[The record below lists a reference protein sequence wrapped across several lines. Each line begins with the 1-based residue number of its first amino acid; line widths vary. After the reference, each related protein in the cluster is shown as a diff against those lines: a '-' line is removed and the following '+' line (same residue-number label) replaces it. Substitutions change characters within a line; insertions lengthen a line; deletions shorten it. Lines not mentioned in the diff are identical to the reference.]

1 MHISGIKIKGFK
13 SFKKVDIELPPDFI
27 CLAGPN
33 GSGKT
38 NVLDAIRF
46 VLGEQSLKS
55 LRAKK
60 VRDLISH
67 SSKYAEV
74 ILSFNDQQKYELR
87 RAIREDGKIR
97 YMLNGKR
104 VTRSAIVEL
113 LKKYNLDDSGRN
125 VIAQGEVQHIVD
137 IGGKERRT
145 IIDSVAGISEFE
157 DKKGEAMGELGIV
170 DGRMRDGNLVL
181 GERINILND
190 LARERE
196 QALKYS
202 SSRDTLRKAKATL
215 LRLELEK
222 SSKRLSK
229 IHESVAEAEQAAGE
243 AKSKIA
249 EIDSEVS
256 KKDKERAK
264 ISEEISV
271 RGQRDKLFREME
283 GVKSELSSRRQALQ
297 DTVDNL
303 ARVRGSL
310 AALAKEAEDEQ
321 KAIESLSKDAAG
333 LKKQLAPFEGLSFEH
348 KESES
353 VAALRASLKS
363 AEDERTL
370 VREQMLLIT
379 ADIEKSVSLVAEKE
393 KALEQ
398 DAGADSAA
406 QTFESLEKELGK
418 LRANVQEIVDSLDS
432 LFSQEKELNMQNAEL
447 DKETLHMREKIA
459 TLRAQTSAAA
469 MSPSLQYVAELKA
482 AGEVEGIHGT
492 VAELIEFKADYSKA
506 IDAAGGT
513 RLLYVVVDSADV
525 AIKAISLL
533 KKAGRGRAT
542 FIPLREVVS
551 PRIDA
556 KGGKGAL
563 AELVKCDPRY
573 RKAIDFVFGNTIL
586 IDDSKEAKKMGIG
599 AERMVTLDGDLFEKS
614 GIITGG
620 NMRSGIASAAQLSKM
635 DAELDSARKRKTAI
649 MDELTRLREE
659 MIALRR
665 EKVEAEIAHKKKEVD
680 SQALRE
686 KHSELEK
693 KEKRKQDVLSEI
705 SALKKSMESARS
717 KLESYTQKSESAE
730 AAVVRVAQE
739 LENVLKAESSRMQ
752 LLEKEQKEKV
762 ELLSS
767 LRSRHEAAVRETE
780 LRKESLTQ
788 KTEKISEFKKEERAF
803 TTKEASIKSKISE
816 LEGELQGIETRIGE
830 ADSAVS
836 KLMDKIKEFEALLQ
850 ELGKKKGKF
859 NEDFNKQDKN
869 LATYKVEAASLETR
883 VVDLT
888 AELEEFKEVPSI
900 EGKKEELMELMK
912 SSESLLSELG
922 AVNLSAPEL
931 YEQKSKEVAEMKE
944 KIERLRIEKEAII
957 NMINSIDD
965 KKKEAYFETFHAV
978 DKNFREL
985 FTHVNIGEGH
995 LFMDKPS
1002 TPFESGLFIKVRK
1015 NGHDHALESL
1025 SGGEKSLVALMF
1037 VFALQFYK
1045 PSPFYILD
1053 EVDSALDKI
1062 NSKNLANLLIQL
1074 APQSQFLVVSHNDIM
1089 MSMASA
1095 VLGVSKVD
1103 GVSRIVGVK
1112 LERKSLAAVAA
1123 NPAPTPQAPPQ
1134 SGKQA

>member
-13 SFKKVDIELPPDFI
+13 SFKKADIELPPDFI

-67 SSKYAEV
+67 SAKYAEV
-74 ILSFNDQQKYELR
+74 MLSFNDQQKYELR

-125 VIAQGEVQHIVD
+125 VIAQGEVQRIVD

-157 DKKGEAMGELGIV
+157 DKKKEAMGELEIV
-170 DGRMRDGNLVL
+170 DGRMRDGLLVL
-181 GERINILND
+181 GERNTLLEQ

-202 SSRDTLRKAKATL
+202 SARDTLRKAKATV
-215 LRLELEK
+215 LRVDLEK
-222 SSKRLSK
+222 ASKRVSK
-229 IHESVAEAEQAAGE
+229 IHESMAEAEQAAAE

-249 EIDSEVS
+249 EIDSELS
-256 KKDKERAK
+256 KKEKEKAK
-264 ISEEISV
+264 VADEV
-271 RGQRDKLFREME
+271 NARGQRDKLFREME
-283 GVKSELSSRRQALQ
+283 GVKSELSSKRQALQ
-297 DTVDNL
+297 DTADNL
-303 ARVRGSL
+303 ARVRASL
-310 AALAKEAEDEQ
+310 ETLAKEAEEEK
-321 KAIESLSKDAAG
+321 KALEALSKDSADI
-333 LKKQLAPFEGLSFEH
+333 KKQLAPLEGLSFEH

-353 VAALRASLKS
+353 VSALRTSLKS
-363 AEDERTL
+363 AEDERGR
-370 VREQMLLIT
+370 VREQALILSGE
-379 ADIEKSVSLVAEKE
+379 IEKSTSLIAEKE
-393 KALEQ
+393 KALEHES
-398 DAGADSAA
+398 GGSEA
-406 QTFESLEKELGK
+406 QTFESIEKELAN
-418 LRANVQEIVDSLDS
+418 LRATVQETVVSMDN
-432 LFSQEKELNMQNAEL
+432 LFGREKELNTENAEL
-447 DKETLHMREKIA
+447 DKETLSLREKIA
-459 TLRAQTSAAA
+459 TLRAQTSPAA
-469 MSPSLQYVAELKA
+469 MNPSLQYIAELKA
-482 AGEVEGIHGT
+482 SGEVQGIYGT
-492 VAELIEFKADYSKA
+492 VAELIEFKSEYSKA
-506 IDAAGGT
+506 IDASGGP

-525 AIKAISLL
+525 AIKAVSLL

-551 PRIDA
+551 PKIDA

-563 AELVKCDPRY
+563 ADLVKCDPRF
-573 RKAIDFVFGNTIL
+573 RKAVDFVFGNTL
-586 IDDSKEAKKMGIG
+586 LVDDAKEAKKMGIG
-599 AERMVTLDGDLFEKS
+599 YERMVTLDGDLFEKS

-620 NMRSGIASAAQLSKM
+620 TLRSGVASAAQLSKM
-635 DAELDSARKRKTAI
+635 EAELTASRGRKSEI
-649 MDELTRLREE
+649 MDELTHLREE
-659 MIALRR
+659 MTALRR
-665 EKVEAEIAHKKKEVD
+665 EKVEQEVALKKKEVEF
-680 SQALRE
+680 QALRE

-705 SALKKSMESARS
+705 SALRKSVESSRS
-717 KLESYTQKSESAE
+717 KLESYTQKAESCDS
-730 AAVVRVAQE
+730 AVTRITQE
-739 LENVLKAESSRMQ
+739 LENALKAESSRMQ

-767 LRSRHEAAVRETE
+767 LRSRHEAALRETD
-780 LRKESLTQ
+780 LRKKSLKSKTDQASES
-788 KTEKISEFKKEERAF
+788 KKEERTLIA
-803 TTKEASIKSKISE
+803 KETSLKSKISE

-830 ADSAVS
+830 ADNAVS
-836 KLMDKIKEFEALLQ
+836 RLMAKIKEFEALLQ
-850 ELGKKKGKF
+850 ELGGKRGKF
-859 NEDFNKQDKN
+859 TDDFNKQDKN
-869 LATYKVEAASLETR
+869 LAAYKVEAAGLETR
-883 VVDLT
+883 VLDLT
-888 AELEEFKEVPSI
+888 AELEEFKEVPSL
-900 EGKKEELMELMK
+900 EGKREELLELMK
-912 SSESLLSELG
+912 NSEASLNELG

-931 YEQKSKEVAEMKE
+931 YEQKAKEVAEMKE
-944 KIERLRIEKEAII
+944 KLEKLRIEKEAII
-957 NMINSIDD
+957 GMINSIED

-985 FTHVNIGEGH
+985 FKHVNIGEGH

-1015 NGHDHALESL
+1015 NGRDHALESL

-1112 LERKSLAAVAA
+1112 LEKKSLAAVAA
-1123 NPAPTPQAPPQ
+1123 NPAPTEQAPEA
-1134 SGKQA
+1134 K

>member
-1 MHISGIKIKGFK
+1 
-13 SFKKVDIELPPDFI
+13 
-27 CLAGPN
+27 
-33 GSGKT
+33 
-38 NVLDAIRF
+38 
-46 VLGEQSLKS
+46 
-55 LRAKK
+55 
-60 VRDLISH
+60 
-67 SSKYAEV
+67 
-74 ILSFNDQQKYELR
+74 
-87 RAIREDGKIR
+87 
-97 YMLNGKR
+97 
-104 VTRSAIVEL
+104 
-113 LKKYNLDDSGRN
+113 
-125 VIAQGEVQHIVD
+125 
-137 IGGKERRT
+137 
-145 IIDSVAGISEFE
+145 
-157 DKKGEAMGELGIV
+157 
-170 DGRMRDGNLVL
+170 
-181 GERINILND
+181 
-190 LARERE
+190 
-196 QALKYS
+196 LKYS
-202 SSRDTLRKAKATL
+202 SARTTLRKAKATL
-215 LRLELEK
+215 LRTELEK

-229 IHESVAEAEQAAGE
+229 IHESIAESEQAAGE

-249 EIDSEVS
+249 EIDFELS

-283 GVKSELSSRRQALQ
+283 GVKSELSSKRQALQ
-297 DTVDNL
+297 DTLENL
-303 ARVRGSL
+303 QRVRTSL
-310 AALAKEAEDEQ
+310 ASLAKEAEEEK
-321 KAIESLSKDAAG
+321 KAIESLSKDTAG

-353 VAALRASLKS
+353 VAALRTSLKS
-363 AEDERTL
+363 AEDERAL
-370 VREQMLLIT
+370 VREQMLILGGE
-379 ADIEKSVSLVAEKE
+379 IEKSDLLVAEKE
-393 KALEQ
+393 KSLQEE
-398 DAGADSAA
+398 AGAGSAMN
-406 QTFESLEKELGK
+406 TFESLEKELAN
-418 LRANVQEIVDSLDS
+418 LRANVQEIVVSMDN
-432 LFSQEKELNMQNAEL
+432 LFSREKELNMDNAEL
-447 DKETLHMREKIA
+447 DKETLKMRENIA
-459 TLRAQTSAAA
+459 TLRAQTSPAA
-469 MSPSLQYVAELKA
+469 MNPSLQYIAELRA
-482 AGEVEGIHGT
+482 SGEIQGIHGT

-506 IDAAGGT
+506 VDAAGSG
-513 RLLYVVVDSADV
+513 RLLHVVVDSADV
-525 AIKAISLL
+525 AIKVISLL

-542 FIPLREVVS
+542 FIPLKEVVS
-551 PRIDA
+551 PKIDA

-563 AELVKCDPRY
+563 ADLVKCDSRY

-586 IDDSKEAKKMGIG
+586 IDDAKEAKKMGIG
-599 AERMVTLDGDLFEKS
+599 TERMVTLDGDLFEKS

-620 NMRSGIASAAQLSKM
+620 TMRSGIASAAQLSKM
-635 DAELDSARKRKTAI
+635 EAELDSARKRKTAI
-649 MDELTRLREE
+649 IDELTHLREE
-659 MIALRR
+659 MSTLRK
-665 EKVEAEIAHKKKEVD
+665 EKVEAEVALKRKEVD
-680 SQALRE
+680 SESLRE
-686 KHSELEK
+686 KHTELEK
-693 KEKRKQDVLSEI
+693 KEKRKKEVLSEI
-705 SALKKSMESARS
+705 SALKKSAESSRS
-717 KLESYTQKSESAE
+717 KLESYTQKSESSD
-730 AAVVRVAQE
+730 AAVVRIAQE
-739 LENVLKAESSRMQ
+739 LENALKAESSRMQ

-767 LRSRHEAAVRETE
+767 LRSRHEAAARETE
-780 LRKESLTQ
+780 LRKESLKQ
-788 KTEKISEFKKEERAF
+788 KTETISESKKEERSL
-803 TTKEASIKSKISE
+803 TTKETSTKSKIAE

-830 ADSAVS
+830 ADNAVR

-850 ELGKKKGKF
+850 GLGQKRGKF
-859 NEDFNKQDKN
+859 NEDFIRQDKN
-869 LATYKVEAASLETR
+869 LATYKVEASSLETR

-931 YEQKSKEVAEMKE
+931 YEQKAKEVAEMKE
-944 KIERLRIEKEAII
+944 KIEKLRIEKEAII

-985 FTHVNIGEGH
+985 FKYVNIGEGH

-1037 VFALQFYK
+1037 VFALQFFK

-1123 NPAPTPQAPPQ
+1123 NPAPTPQAPQPE
-1134 SGKQA
+1134 K